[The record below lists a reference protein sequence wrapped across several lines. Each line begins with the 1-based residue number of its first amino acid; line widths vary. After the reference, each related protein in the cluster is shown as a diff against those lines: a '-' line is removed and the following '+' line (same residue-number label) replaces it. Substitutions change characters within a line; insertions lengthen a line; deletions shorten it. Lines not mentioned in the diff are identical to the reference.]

1 MILFVLFRKNLLG
14 FSDDPKFEEIPDID
28 DEDALDDP
36 DETISDEIEEDEKQ
50 EFSDEYLGERREE
63 SQDID
68 RDNQKL

>member
-1 MILFVLFRKNLLG
+1 MQRKLEEEP
-14 FSDDPKFEEIPDID
+14 SDDDPEFEEIPDID
-28 DEDALDDP
+28 DEDALDDL
-36 DETISDEIEEDEKQ
+36 DETIPDEIEEDEKQ

>member
-1 MILFVLFRKNLLG
+1 MCIRD
-14 FSDDPKFEEIPDID
+14 S
-28 DEDALDDP
+28 ALDDP